1 MTIYSISSQRVA
13 DLQWA
18 TWQWFF
24 IILKLQ
30 TPTPKLTGNCLERKL
45 CGQFCEKI
53 KLRLFAY
60 LKFTVR

>member
-1 MTIYSISSQRVA
+1 MTIYSVSFQRVE

-18 TWQWFF
+18 AWQWFF
-24 IILKLQ
+24 IILKLR

-45 CGQFCEKI
+45 CGQFCEKN
-53 KLRLFAY
+53 KLRLYAY